1 MKDEMR
7 FIVCVV
13 DGKQIYF
20 RGRFKIDS
28 EFLKTKDVDKSLNI
42 FLDVGKKFVC
52 KHLKERIYPHQIHLS
67 DIDLSIE
74 DILLFEYR
82 IEDKYIKVLF
92 KRVGPLGYALA
103 RFFAF
108 V

>member
-1 MKDEMR
+1 MKQMK

-13 DGKQIYF
+13 DRKQVYF

-28 EFLKTKDVDKSLNI
+28 EILKEKDVEKSLNLFI
-42 FLDVGKKFVC
+42 EVGKKFIC
-52 KHLKERIYPHQIHLS
+52 KHLKDKMYPHQIHLAN
-67 DIDLSIE
+67 IDLSFE

-82 IEDKYIKVLF
+82 IEDKFIKVLF
-92 KRVGPLGYALA
+92 KRVSPLGYALA